1 MTRSGATGATGC
13 ALRIMAIRNRLPA
26 MRGLYETFLFPG
38 IQRFA
43 PLALIV
49 LAAGCVPLE
58 LPRPTIDAG
67 GARSSSGAAKPR
79 AIPQAGAIV
88 VVRKG
93 DSLYKISRRYN
104 VHLRDLIDVN
114 RVRPPYYIF
123 EGQRIRLPRQRIHQ
137 VSKGETLYGL
147 SQRYG
152 VDMATLVRIN
162 KIAPPYRITAGTRLR
177 LPNAT
182 ARPSLPARSAAQ
194 GARSKAP
201 AAERARRGRRP
212 SPIALT
218 RLPRRSGGR
227 FLWPVQGRVIVGFG
241 PRAGGLRNDGINI
254 IARRGAKVRAAEN
267 GVVAYA
273 GNELRGF
280 GNLLLVKHS
289 GGWMSA
295 YAHNEALLVKVG
307 QRVKRGQTIARVGA
321 TGSVVRPQLH
331 FELRRGVRVVDPIRH
346 LQRLRAGIVP
356 TPAPAPI
363 RPIAFLGAPPG
374 PG

>member
-1 MTRSGATGATGC
+1 
-13 ALRIMAIRNRLPA
+13 
-26 MRGLYETFLFPG
+26 
-38 IQRFA
+38 
-43 PLALIV
+43 LALIV
-49 LAAGCVPLE
+49 LAVGCVPAE
-58 LPRPTIDAG
+58 LARPTIESG
-67 GARSSSGAAKPR
+67 GARSSSAAAKPR
-79 AIPQAGAIV
+79 AIPPAGAMV

-114 RVRPPYYIF
+114 RIRPPYHIF
-123 EGQRIRLPRQRIHQ
+123 AGRRIRLPRQRVHQ
-137 VSKGETLYGL
+137 VRKGETLFGL

-152 VDMATLVRIN
+152 VDTATLVRIN

-182 ARPSLPARSAAQ
+182 ARPSRPARSAAR

-201 AAERARRGRRP
+201 AAERARRGRGP
-212 SPIALT
+212 SSIALT

-254 IARRGAKVRAAEN
+254 MARRGTKVRATEN

-295 YAHNEALLVKVG
+295 YAHNEVLLVKVG
-307 QRVKRGQTIARVGA
+307 QRVKRGQAIARVGA
-321 TGSVVRPQLH
+321 TGSVARPQLH
-331 FELRRGVRVVDPIRH
+331 FELRRGIRVVDPIKH
-346 LQRLRAGIVP
+346 LQRLRAA
-356 TPAPAPI
+356 TEPAPGPAPI
-363 RPIAFLGAPPG
+363 RPVAFLGGRRG